1 MSEKFITV
9 GKITSKHGNKGEVK
23 VMPLT
28 EKIDRFKNLKNIYI
42 DKKIFE
48 ILKSRMVGNSVILK
62 LAGIDEIDEA
72 ENIVGCFI
80 EISRSE
86 AIKLPEGSY
95 FLHEIIGLGVYL
107 ENNEYL
113 GVIEN
118 IIRTGSND
126 VYIVK
131 NKEDRE
137 ILVPAIKEVVKVIDI
152 ENNKIIIHYIDGLL

>member
-1 MSEKFITV
+1 MSEKFITI
-9 GKITSKHGNKGEVK
+9 GKIISKHGNKGEVK

-28 EKIDRFKNLKNIYI
+28 EKINRFKKLKNIYI
-42 DKKIFE
+42 NKKIFE
-48 ILKSRMVGNSVILK
+48 ILESRMVGNNVILK

-72 ENIVGCFI
+72 KNIVGYFI

-86 AIKLPEGSY
+86 AIKLPENSY

-131 NKEDRE
+131 NKEGRE
-137 ILVPAIKEVVKVIDI
+137 ILIPAIKEVVKVIDI
-152 ENNKIIIHYIDGLL
+152 DSNKIIIHYIDGLL

>member
-1 MSEKFITV
+1 MSEKFITI
-9 GKITSKHGNKGEVK
+9 GKITSKHGTKGEVK

-28 EKIDRFKNLKNIYI
+28 EKINRFKNLKNIYI
-42 DKKIFE
+42 NKKIFE
-48 ILKSRMVGNSVILK
+48 ILESKMVGNKVILK

-72 ENIVGCFI
+72 KNIVGYFI

-86 AIKLPEGSY
+86 AIELPENSY

-131 NKEDRE
+131 NKEGRE
-137 ILVPAIKEVVKVIDI
+137 ILIPAIKEVVKVIDI
-152 ENNKIIIHYIDGLL
+152 DNKKIIIHYIDGLL